1 MGGWEGRG
9 SAQPRLNRCWHVHAE
24 KSWHLPYL
32 PGKLACS
39 PSGQPLVLLGGQ
51 HVLPSLAGGSG
62 GMGAQGALL
71 PAGRL
76 PVTCQHPL
84 ACAGSFAAGTGGCR
98 LTNAPQLLGAASPAP
113 GPSAW
118 CPCLGGGGTPVTV
131 PLGLRVS
138 GGCSASAKPQLCSRD
153 ATCSGEL

>member
-1 MGGWEGRG
+1 
-9 SAQPRLNRCWHVHAE
+9 
-24 KSWHLPYL
+24 
-32 PGKLACS
+32 
-39 PSGQPLVLLGGQ
+39 
-51 HVLPSLAGGSG
+51 
-62 GMGAQGALL
+62 MGAQGALL

-131 PLGLRVS
+131 SLGLRVP
-138 GGCSASAKPQLCSRD
+138 GDCSASAKAQLCSGD